1 MSESNKHLM
10 RLYHVLDTELSDT
23 MLVTEYLEP
32 LATVPAIKGLPVSGR
47 CLSYVSLPSP
57 PWPGFSFIETGVS
70 LVKKRVGALK
80 RVPCGKAHVEKEWH
94 IPGVSGMAPCGW
106 SSG

>member
-1 MSESNKHLM
+1 M

-23 MLVTEYLEP
+23 MLVTQYLEP
-32 LATVPAIKGLPVSGR
+32 LATVPAIKELPVSGR

-57 PWPGFSFIETGVS
+57 PWPGFSFIEIGVS
-70 LVKKRVGALK
+70 LVKKKRVGALK

-94 IPGVSGMAPCGW
+94 IPGVVRHGPMW
-106 SSG
+106 LE